1 MLDAAQTAIS
11 PVREMTEDQFL
22 LDRSKQDAVVYRIGV
37 VGEAAR
43 HVSDETKSRLALN
56 WPAMMGMRNRV
67 FHGYRDV
74 RVSIVWTTV
83 TNDLPKIVATL
94 EAYLSS

>member
-11 PVREMTEDQFL
+11 HVRDMTEDQFL

-37 VGEAAR
+37 IGEAAR
-43 HVSDETKSRLALN
+43 HVSDETKSLPALN
-56 WPAMMGMRNRV
+56 WSAMMGMRNRV

-74 RVSIVWTTV
+74 RVSVVWTTV
-83 TNDLPKIVATL
+83 TDDLPEIIATL
-94 EAYLSS
+94 ERYLAP

>member
-1 MLDAAQTAIS
+1 MLDAAQTAMS
-11 PVREMTEDQFL
+11 HVCDMTEDQFL

-37 VGEAAR
+37 IGEAAR
-43 HVSDETKSRLALN
+43 HVSDETKSQLDLN

-74 RVSIVWTTV
+74 RVSVVWTTV
-83 TNDLPKIVATL
+83 TDDLPEIIATL
-94 EAYLSS
+94 ERYLAR

>member
-11 PVREMTEDQFL
+11 HVRDMTEDQFL

-37 VGEAAR
+37 IGEAAR
-43 HVSDETKSRLALN
+43 HVSDETKSLLALN

-74 RVSIVWTTV
+74 RVSVVWTTV
-83 TNDLPKIVATL
+83 TDDLPEIIATL
-94 EAYLSS
+94 ERYLAP